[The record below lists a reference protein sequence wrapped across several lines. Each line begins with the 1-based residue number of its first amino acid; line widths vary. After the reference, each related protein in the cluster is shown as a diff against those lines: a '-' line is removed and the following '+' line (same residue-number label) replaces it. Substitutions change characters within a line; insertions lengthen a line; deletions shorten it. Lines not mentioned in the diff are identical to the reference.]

1 MYPGIHRLW
10 ASRRQRWYIVWLR
23 NSEMS
28 ILQNSEVCV
37 QRQLQLGLAV
47 IATSVLLLTSCAAP
61 PNIIRTLRDPSVGQV
76 HFSNV
81 LVISVAG
88 DFASRAQ
95 FEREFAAAF
104 AGDKSAATAYY
115 TVVGRNPQIARNT
128 INNAIRARHFDAVL
142 FVRLKGQDVA
152 GAVANRPT
160 GGAFDLFKYDYAEFN
175 AASGFKRDST
185 ATFVSELY
193 VAADERKIWA
203 IESLIFEH
211 DSADQVIETQ
221 VKAIAGQLRK
231 DKLIQN

>member
-1 MYPGIHRLW
+1 M
-10 ASRRQRWYIVWLR
+10 RRQL
-23 NSEMS
+23 
-28 ILQNSEVCV
+28 LP
-37 QRQLQLGLAV
+37 GLAAIV
-47 IATSVLLLTSCAAP
+47 TSALFLASCATP
-61 PNIIRTLRDPSVGQV
+61 STIIKTFDDPSVGQV
-76 HFSNV
+76 RFSNV

-95 FEREFAAAF
+95 FETEIAAEFSA
-104 AGDKSAATAYY
+104 DKAAATAYY
-115 TVVGRNPQIARNT
+115 TVVGRNPQVSRNA
-128 INNAIRARHFDAVL
+128 INNASRARSFDAVL

-160 GGAFDLFKYDYAEFN
+160 GASFDLYKFDYPEFN

-193 VAADERKIWA
+193 VVAEERKIWA

-211 DSADQVIETQ
+211 DSADMVIESQ

-231 DKLIQN
+231 DKLITN